1 MTQKVLGLGAPMQ
14 EDKTVT
20 IIPYPGELLWAYG
33 SAKCEDGMIFL
44 RWSAD
49 RDLHELKMDLTLPE
63 GWKAKYELPFELNG
77 WTVTVNGKS
86 VNDIK

>member
-1 MTQKVLGLGAPMQ
+1 
-14 EDKTVT
+14 
-20 IIPYPGELLWAYG
+20 
-33 SAKCEDGMIFL
+33 MIFL

-77 WTVTVNGKS
+77 WTVTVNGEQ
-86 VNDIK
+86 VNAVK